1 MKLPKLALL
10 LVLPALLGCVV
21 NQPIWHDQLLPSGKT
36 VKILSFNLAW
46 GIEHDDRH
54 VDQDCFSLEFVTADP
69 AADAAAKEREA
80 WEVFELVRPGSE
92 LWGFKTAVLSART
105 SVARKGGYD
114 IFTFTRGA
122 DGTWSVAASELK
134 IGKP

>member
-1 MKLPKLALL
+1 MKRLALAFFL
-10 LVLPALLGCVV
+10 ALPSLLGCIL

-46 GIEHDDRH
+46 GIEHDDR
-54 VDQDCFSLEFVTADP
+54 DAGKDCFALEFVSADP
-69 AADAAAKEREA
+69 AANAAAREQEA
-80 WEVFELVRPGSE
+80 REVFELIRPGSE
-92 LWGFKTAVLSART
+92 LWGFKTAVLSGRT
-105 SVARKGGYD
+105 SVARRGGYD

-122 DGTWSVAASELK
+122 EGPWSVVASELK